1 MKPTPLKIDRRKF
14 LRGAGAT
21 IALPFWE
28 SVGSPLLSAAQSRHA
43 ATPIS
48 RMVCVGMNFG
58 IFPDTF
64 FPETTGPD
72 FETTDYLSH
81 LEAFRNQY
89 SVFSNLDHG
98 SVVAGHAGCHALL
111 SGVESKHAKSHPGGN
126 VTMDQ
131 IAAEHIGNATRFPS
145 VQYDIGGEKSIH
157 SWSRLSWTRNGI
169 AIPPV
174 FSLQKIFDT
183 LFLETSESQKRRLAR
198 SHQLNSSILD
208 VVLDAA
214 NDYKK
219 RLNPS
224 DLSKLD
230 EYFTSIR
237 EIELRLTKSAEWM
250 EKAKPFTDYKL
261 PEPLPY
267 TFVEKVPLYYDLIRL
282 TLMTD
287 SSRVVTFGVTDWDGP
302 VGIEGITQG
311 YHTITHHG
319 REKARLAQLKVL
331 EGFLFKS
338 FGKFLSD
345 LKETRVENDTSLLDS
360 TMVLLGSGMGNASN
374 HSNRNL
380 PLLLAGGGL
389 RHGQHRSYSKF
400 NDNKTPA
407 CNLLLSMLHRFGVE
421 RDQFGDSDGSL
432 SELI

>member
-1 MKPTPLKIDRRKF
+1 MNHPQTRIHRRQF
-14 LRGAGAT
+14 IRSSGAA
-21 IALPFWE
+21 IALPFLE
-28 SVGSPLLSAAQSRHA
+28 SIGTPLLSAANSQASA
-43 ATPIS
+43 PLS

-64 FPETTGPD
+64 FPEQTGAA
-72 FETTDYLSH
+72 FETTEYLKH
-81 LEAFRNQY
+81 LEAHRNDY
-89 SVFSNLDHG
+89 SVFSNLDHA
-98 SVVAGHAGCHALL
+98 SVASGHEGCHALL
-111 SGVESKHAKSHPGGN
+111 SGVEAKHSKSRPGGN
-126 VTMDQ
+126 ISIDQ
-131 IAAEHIGNATRFPS
+131 IAAEHIGNSTRYPS
-145 VQYDIGGEKSIH
+145 VQYDIGGLKSIH

-169 AIPPV
+169 AIPPI
-174 FSLQKIFDT
+174 FDLQKIFDT

-198 SHQLNSSILD
+198 SQQLNSSILD
-208 VVLDAA
+208 VVHEAA

-219 RLNPS
+219 RLNSS

-237 EIELRLTKSAEWM
+237 EIEIRMSKSADWLER
-250 EKAKPFTDYKL
+250 AKPYTDYKL
-261 PEPLPY
+261 PEPAPY
-267 TFVEKVPLYYDLIRL
+267 TFVEKLPLYYDLIRL

-287 SSRVVTFGVTDWDGP
+287 SSRVATFGISDWDGP

-319 REKARLAQLKVL
+319 REEARLSQLKVV
-331 EGFLFKS
+331 EGFLFET
-338 FGKFLSD
+338 FAKFLSD
-345 LKETRVENDTSLLDS
+345 LKNTKVENDTSLLDS

-389 RHGQHRSYSKF
+389 KHGQHRSYSKF

-407 CNLLLSMLHRFGVE
+407 CNLLLTMLNRFGVE
-421 RDQFGDSDGSL
+421 RDQFGDSHGSL

>member
-1 MKPTPLKIDRRKF
+1 MPESSFQFDRRQF
-14 LRGAGAT
+14 IRGAGAA
-21 IALPFWE
+21 IALPFLE
-28 SVGSPLLSAAQSRHA
+28 SVGGPLLNAAQPNGA
-43 ATPIS
+43 KPIS
-48 RMVCVGMNFG
+48 RMVCVGLNFG
-58 IFPDTF
+58 VFPDYF
-64 FPETTGPD
+64 FPETTGAA
-72 FETTDYLSH
+72 FETTEYLKP
-81 LEAFRNQY
+81 LEPHRNEY
-89 SVFSNLDHG
+89 TLFSNLDHG
-98 SVVAGHAGCHALL
+98 SVANGHEGCHALL

-126 VTMDQ
+126 ITMDQ
-131 IAAEHIGNATRFPS
+131 IASEHIGNATRFPS
-145 VQYDIGGEKSIH
+145 VQYDIGGENSIQ

-169 AIPPV
+169 AIPPL
-174 FSLQKIFDT
+174 FNLQKIFDT
-183 LFLETSESQKRRLAR
+183 LFLETSASQKRRIAR
-198 SHQLNSSILD
+198 SHQLNTSILD
-208 VVLDAA
+208 VVHDAA

-237 EIELRLTKSAEWM
+237 EIELRLAKSSDWLER
-250 EKAKPFTDYKL
+250 AKPYIDYKL
-261 PEPLPY
+261 PDPLPY
-267 TFVEKVPLYYDLIRL
+267 TFVEKLPLYYDLIRL

-287 SSRVVTFGVTDWDGP
+287 SSRIATFGITDWDGP
-302 VGIEGITQG
+302 IGIEGVTQG

-319 REKARLAQLKVL
+319 REEARLTQLKLV
-331 EGFLFKS
+331 EAFLFQS
-338 FGKFLSD
+338 FADFISD
-345 LKETRVENDTSLLDS
+345 LKETKVEHDASLLDS
-360 TMVLLGSGMGNASN
+360 TTVLMGSGMGNASN

-389 RHGQHRSYSKF
+389 KHGQHRSYSKY